1 MNSKGRKMVRE
12 VVAALLFLIFLLTC
26 EVGFN
31 PNVHAQIEPFYKGK
45 TIRTVVGS
53 TPGGLYDRWAR
64 LLARH
69 MPKYI
74 PGNPDVIAQNMPGAS
89 SLIAANYVY
98 KVAKPEGLTVVMPL
112 GNIYLEQLVGRK
124 EVEFDV
130 LKFHWIGTQEKSH
143 TVLYIRAD
151 ASYTSIEDIINA
163 KEPPKCGSTGTASA
177 DYVFSRILE
186 EAVGAKISTVVGYPG
201 GSEVD
206 LAVERGEVVC
216 RGQTIAAHFSREA
229 TITWHKKGFIRHLAQ
244 SGRKRDSRL
253 PDTPTIYELMDSY
266 KTSEVKRRVADVI
279 LSAGEFGRPMLVT
292 PGTPAERVRILR
304 EAYSKAM
311 KDPELL
317 AEAKKGRMDVEPST
331 GEELQAVAKQVMDQP
346 REVVE
351 RVKKILGE

>member
-1 MNSKGRKMVRE
+1 MIRK
-12 VVAALLFLIFLLTC
+12 VVATLLFLISFLTC
-26 EVGFN
+26 DLWFTPYGR
-31 PNVHAQIEPFYKGK
+31 AQIEPSYIYKGR
-45 TIRTVVGS
+45 TIRIVVGT

-64 LLARH
+64 LLARR
-69 MPKYI
+69 MPEHI
-74 PGNPDVIAQNMPGAS
+74 LGHPEMIVQNMAGAS
-89 SLIAANYVY
+89 SLIATNYVY
-98 KVAKPEGLTVVMPL
+98 KVAKPDGLTVVMPL

-151 ASYTSIEDIINA
+151 APYTSIGDIINA

-279 LSAGEFGRPMLVT
+279 LTAGEFGRPMLVT
-292 PGTPAERVRILR
+292 PGTPPERVKVLR

-317 AEAKKGRMDVEPST
+317 AEAKKRRMDVEPSS
-331 GEELQAVAKQVMDQP
+331 GEELQALAKQVMDQP

-351 RVKKILGE
+351 RVQKILGK